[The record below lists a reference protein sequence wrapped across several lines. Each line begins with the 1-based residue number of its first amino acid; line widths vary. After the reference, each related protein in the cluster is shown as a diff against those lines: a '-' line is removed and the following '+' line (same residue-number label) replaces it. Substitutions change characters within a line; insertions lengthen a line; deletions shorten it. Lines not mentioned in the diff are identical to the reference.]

1 MRERSQT
8 RVGRSEEVS
17 VAVVSGSLSR
27 LAGGLFNSVR
37 QSALALHSLG
47 CRISVLGTADVHTA
61 KDIGAWA
68 PIRPLAA
75 KPASPLALGYAPA
88 LGDALRNGD
97 FNLVHQHGIWK
108 AMSAQV
114 SAWRK
119 RTGGPVMISPRGM
132 LDPWAM
138 KNSAWKK
145 RVAGFLYENSNLAS
159 SACLHALSYSEADS
173 MRAFGLNNPIAIIPN
188 GVIIPADVHG
198 PGALRPPWL
207 PTDGRRVLLFL
218 GRIHPKKGVLELVD
232 AWAKLKREAP
242 EIAASWRLVI
252 AGWDDGGHEP
262 RLRAALARHD
272 LERDVLLPGPL
283 FDDEKDATLRH
294 ADAFILPSHSEGLPM
309 SVLEA
314 WAYRLPVLMT
324 EACNLPEGFASG
336 AAIKVDLAADRLSLD
351 VASAL
356 AKPDLRSRGEKG
368 RRLVE
373 DRFTWGK
380 IAQQHLATYQ
390 WMLDGGDPPGHV
402 TQS

>member
-1 MRERSQT
+1 M
-8 RVGRSEEVS
+8 
-17 VAVVSGSLSR
+17 AVVSGSLSR

-47 CRISVLGTADVHTA
+47 CRISVLGTADIHTA
-61 KDIGAWA
+61 KDIGAWD
-68 PIRPLAA
+68 PIKPLAA
-75 KPASPLALGYAPA
+75 KPASPFALGYAPA
-88 LGDALRNGD
+88 LGEALRNGD
-97 FNLVHQHGIWK
+97 FNIVHQHGIWK

-145 RVAGFLYENSNLAS
+145 RVAGILYENRNLAS
-159 SACLHALSYSEADS
+159 SACLHALSRSEAKS
-173 MRAFGLNNPIAIIPN
+173 MRAFGLGNPIAIIPN
-188 GVIIPADVHG
+188 GVVVPADLHKS
-198 PGALRPPWL
+198 GALRPPWL
-207 PTDGRRVLLFL
+207 PNDGRRVLLFL
-218 GRIHPKKGVLELVD
+218 GRIHPKKGVLELVN
-232 AWAKLKREAP
+232 AWAKLRREAP

-262 RLRAALARHD
+262 RLRAALVRYD
-272 LERDVLLPGPL
+272 LQKDVLLPGPL

-324 EACNLPEGFASG
+324 EACNLPEGFVSG
-336 AAIKVDLAADRLSLD
+336 AAMKVDLAADRLSLD

-356 AKPDLRSRGEKG
+356 AKPDLRSQGEKG

-373 DRFTWGK
+373 DRFTWSK